1 MAALAALAGVGIW
14 EMWGTQSKDWVRR
27 VSRDAQLDKM
37 LTAPA
42 EADAAVEAP
51 ATKEA
56 SPASAAELPGL
67 ELVSD
72 PSGAEVVFDGRSL
85 GRTPLTVRPNATSD
99 ALMDQRRYSLKLE
112 GYEVVDLSLRT
123 EPLPTGPVV
132 VGAAVLEP
140 VAKPAGAAIADPAAG
155 QPSPTPV
162 AARVP
167 VRRVARPRTKVR
179 SRAAPRPA
187 ATTRVAKTTVAKP
200 KPKPPPPPKKDTVEA
215 AEAEPTKIALPAKK
229 AAARAPAAPKA
240 EAKPTAKKAAGAKAK
255 EAPPKRA
262 AKAAVAADT
271 KGGGDGGMDE

>member
-132 VGAAVLEP
+132 VMN
-140 VAKPAGAAIADPAAG
+140 
-155 QPSPTPV
+155 PST
-162 AARVP
+162 
-167 VRRVARPRTKVR
+167 
-179 SRAAPRPA
+179 
-187 ATTRVAKTTVAKP
+187 
-200 KPKPPPPPKKDTVEA
+200 
-215 AEAEPTKIALPAKK
+215 
-229 AAARAPAAPKA
+229 
-240 EAKPTAKKAAGAKAK
+240 
-255 EAPPKRA
+255 
-262 AKAAVAADT
+262 
-271 KGGGDGGMDE
+271 